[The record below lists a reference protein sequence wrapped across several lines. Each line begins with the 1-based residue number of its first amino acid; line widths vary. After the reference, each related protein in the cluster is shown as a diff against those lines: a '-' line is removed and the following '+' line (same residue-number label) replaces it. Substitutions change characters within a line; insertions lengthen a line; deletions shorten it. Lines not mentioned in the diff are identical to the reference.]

1 MTSSGE
7 EIITGLPDNLDFT
20 TTTTMLT
27 SGQVTSLTAL
37 NTFNTFS
44 SDIGA
49 IQTLGAGTVSHGD
62 VSDSSTKTF
71 MDEYGKLVILGGILV
86 VAFVVLK
93 Q

>member
-7 EIITGLPDNLDFT
+7 EVITGLPDNLNFT
-20 TTTTMLT
+20 STTNMLT
-27 SGQVTSLTAL
+27 SGQVSTLTATNV
-37 NTFNTFS
+37 NTFNSF
-44 SDIGA
+44 SDISA
-49 IQTLGAGTVSHGD
+49 SSTLGNGIVSSGD
-62 VSDSSTKTF
+62 TATKTF